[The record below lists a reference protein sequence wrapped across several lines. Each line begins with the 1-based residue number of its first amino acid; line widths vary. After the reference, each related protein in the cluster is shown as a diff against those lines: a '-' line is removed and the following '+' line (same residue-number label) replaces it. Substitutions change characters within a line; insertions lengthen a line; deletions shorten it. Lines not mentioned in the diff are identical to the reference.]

1 MDNVERA
8 QSELQEIAP
17 PTPEIEKPKSL
28 DDVIA
33 GLRGFGL
40 EDFEEILT
48 VKSGSHILQLK
59 ISNIPTS
66 DEMLAIQAADEFK
79 GYLWIKRV
87 KVELLSR
94 SISWI
99 NGINLRNLPL
109 DQRFVSDP
117 TDKSLSKDYLVV
129 LRNIIMGWGQEVVE
143 TLWKVVMNHS
153 QNVED
158 RLKEQFPNTAIM
170 TEAEARLIE
179 RAKKQMDDI
188 QKVILE
194 DQVSDLYK
202 EEEKEK
208 TN

>member
-1 MDNVERA
+1 
-8 QSELQEIAP
+8 
-17 PTPEIEKPKSL
+17 
-28 DDVIA
+28 
-33 GLRGFGL
+33 
-40 EDFEEILT
+40 
-48 VKSGSHILQLK
+48 
-59 ISNIPTS
+59 
-66 DEMLAIQAADEFK
+66 
-79 GYLWIKRV
+79 
-87 KVELLSR
+87 
-94 SISWI
+94 
-99 NGINLRNLPL
+99 
-109 DQRFVSDP
+109 
-117 TDKSLSKDYLVV
+117 
-129 LRNIIMGWGQEVVE
+129 MGWGQEVVE

>member
-79 GYLWIKRV
+79 GYLWILCLCIIT
-87 KVELLSR
+87 VESCQ
-94 SISWI
+94 
-99 NGINLRNLPL
+99 INLELCL
-109 DQRFVSDP
+109 
-117 TDKSLSKDYLVV
+117 
-129 LRNIIMGWGQEVVE
+129 IISG
-143 TLWKVVMNHS
+143 
-153 QNVED
+153 
-158 RLKEQFPNTAIM
+158 
-170 TEAEARLIE
+170 
-179 RAKKQMDDI
+179 
-188 QKVILE
+188 
-194 DQVSDLYK
+194 
-202 EEEKEK
+202 
-208 TN
+208 